1 LALPVRNVCRLES
14 RPRGG
19 HGAALANVDLA
30 KGTLRVVRA
39 YSEEA
44 PRGDISPVKDHQSR
58 NVPIPRVMSEELVR
72 DRAQHKPDRLVFPSV
87 NATPHRN
94 RNFRRDV
101 FDSAVDGLGLNITPH
116 IFVTP
121 PQRRPSKRAPRSA
134 LWRIRSATNLP
145 QQLST
150 TMRAFSRPTS
160 TTPPNA
166 LARRPV
172 RPSRDSRS
180 IKAIAQRPRYVRMQ
194 SAPGKSAPGRIRT
207 CDTGFRRA
215 VLYPLSYEGW
225 GPDGIVDENWA
236 GVGRSDLRS

>member
-1 LALPVRNVCRLES
+1 
-14 RPRGG
+14 
-19 HGAALANVDLA
+19 
-30 KGTLRVVRA
+30 
-39 YSEEA
+39 
-44 PRGDISPVKDHQSR
+44 
-58 NVPIPRVMSEELVR
+58 
-72 DRAQHKPDRLVFPSV
+72 V

-116 IFVTP
+116 NLRDTAA
-121 PQRRPSKRAPRSA
+121 APAIQAGAAVGAVAHPLGHESA
-134 LWRIRSATNLP
+134 ATTLNHYAGL
-145 QQLST
+145 
-150 TMRAFSRPTS
+150 SRPTS

-172 RPSRDSRS
+172 RPSRDSRF

-215 VLYPLSYEGW
+215 
-225 GPDGIVDENWA
+225 A
-236 GVGRSDLRS
+236 